1 MTEPKR
7 EMELKLMETEHKQE
21 EEETP
26 TKNNPDPVVW
36 HEYEYKEFG
45 NSPKITLSGLAL
57 IILCPVLM
65 CAHIRFAKLCSI
77 PMIQFAFVTMLV
89 GFLIHYT
96 FIIRRYELMPYLPE
110 QIYDLKLKKI
120 CVAAV
125 IGIVWSMM
133 LGWNGSGG
141 ILFAM
146 IWESVRG
153 KKFDFYGYMLLVI
166 VGGSIA
172 MEDNLTLWK
181 LAEFIPGIIFGYIN
195 STLYI
200 LKESSVYAITHQ
212 IIFLASI
219 FIPMFF
225 PANNIIVPA
234 IWQWA
239 VMILCGASVLLT
251 MVLTVKLMQTERVS
265 VVMGVLSGILMIGT
279 SSFLNMWDG
288 IGCALILVGIAL
300 LVKRE
305 YVDLHG

>member
-1 MTEPKR
+1 M
-7 EMELKLMETEHKQE
+7 
-21 EEETP
+21 
-26 TKNNPDPVVW
+26 
-36 HEYEYKEFG
+36 
-45 NSPKITLSGLAL
+45 
-57 IILCPVLM
+57 
-65 CAHIRFAKLCSI
+65 
-77 PMIQFAFVTMLV
+77 
-89 GFLIHYT
+89 
-96 FIIRRYELMPYLPE
+96 
-110 QIYDLKLKKI
+110 
-120 CVAAV
+120 
-125 IGIVWSMM
+125 
-133 LGWNGSGG
+133 
-141 ILFAM
+141 FAM
-146 IWESVRG
+146 IWESVGG
-153 KKFDFYGYMLLVI
+153 KKFDFYGYMLLVS

>member
-1 MTEPKR
+1 MAEPKK
-7 EMELKLMETEHKQE
+7 ELELKLMETEHKQE
-21 EEETP
+21 EEEAES
-26 TKNNPDPVVW
+26 KNNPDPVVW

-89 GFLIHYT
+89 GFLLHYT

-146 IWESVRG
+146 IW
-153 KKFDFYGYMLLVI
+153 
-166 VGGSIA
+166 
-172 MEDNLTLWK
+172 
-181 LAEFIPGIIFGYIN
+181 
-195 STLYI
+195 
-200 LKESSVYAITHQ
+200 
-212 IIFLASI
+212 
-219 FIPMFF
+219 
-225 PANNIIVPA
+225 
-234 IWQWA
+234 
-239 VMILCGASVLLT
+239 
-251 MVLTVKLMQTERVS
+251 
-265 VVMGVLSGILMIGT
+265 
-279 SSFLNMWDG
+279 
-288 IGCALILVGIAL
+288 
-300 LVKRE
+300 
-305 YVDLHG
+305 